1 MRYNSAL
8 ARIPLKAPDTMAGSS
23 LLTLIDDIATLL
35 DDVAFLSKMAAQ
47 KTAGV
52 LGDDLALNA
61 QQVSGVAAERELPV
75 VWAVAKGSLR
85 NKAILVPAALAISAT
100 LPWAVT
106 PLLMVGGAYLCFEG
120 FEKIAHQFLHGE
132 DDVAHERALAE
143 ALMDPAVDLLALER
157 ERIQGAIRT
166 DFILSAEI
174 IAITLGTVAAAGL
187 GTQLLVLAGVAALMT
202 VGVYGFVAGIVKL
215 DDLGLYLQ
223 RRRAALA
230 QRLGGSV
237 HWQLI
242 AKTGH
247 TTADAL
253 AAFEASAAQAAD
265 VLVTALGVND
275 VVSQV
280 SPRRWAHQLRLL
292 HELAVQR
299 AGVRYSLHSAVPPMH
314 AFPLLPQP
322 LRWLL
327 GAHALRMNR
336 MLARSLLGDA
346 RRGLQALPPHL
357 HGAAAAELMAPDGFH
372 PGPAGYQLWADALAE
387 RIVREWS
394 QITFSSR

>member
-1 MRYNSAL
+1 MLQLVKIAL
-8 ARIPLKAPDTMAGSS
+8 APLLLWQGAQLRRKALRLPEAAG
-23 LLTLIDDIATLL
+23 AR
-35 DDVAFLSKMAAQ
+35 
-47 KTAGV
+47 
-52 LGDDLALNA
+52 
-61 QQVSGVAAERELPV
+61 SGVAGSGELR
-75 VWAVAKGSLR
+75 LR
-85 NKAILVPAALAISAT
+85 LLIVGDSSGAGVGAAT
-100 LPWAVT
+100 
-106 PLLMVGGAYLCFEG
+106 
-120 FEKIAHQFLHGE
+120 Q
-132 DDVAHERALAE
+132 AE
-143 ALMDPAVDLLALER
+143 ALAGR
-157 ERIQGAIRT
+157 
-166 DFILSAEI
+166 LS
-174 IAITLGTVAAAGL
+174 
-187 GTQLLVLAGVAALMT
+187 
-202 VGVYGFVAGIVKL
+202 
-215 DDLGLYLQ
+215 
-223 RRRAALA
+223 AALA
-230 QRLGGSV
+230 QRLGGRV
-237 HWQLI
+237 PWQLI

-253 AAFEASAAQAAD
+253 AEFGASDGQAAD

-280 SPRRWAHQLRLL
+280 SPRRWARQMQLL

-336 MLARSLLGDA
+336 MLARSLVGDA

-357 HGAAAAELMAPDGFH
+357 HGGAAATELMAPDGFH

-387 RIVREWS
+387 RIVREWA